1 MAAPHVTGGGAA
13 GRAGPEREAGP
24 VPAFGGCEA
33 APPGA
38 GAAVAPLLPG
48 LPPYRAG
55 SGRSGGAALPAA
67 PTPGHRRLR
76 GARPAL
82 GHRRLRGAR
91 PAPAS
96 SSRLLFSGTA
106 PAAFSSPVLPW
117 VFFPSSGTA
126 PAAFSSPVLL
136 WVFFPSSGT
145 APAAFSSPVLLWV
158 FFPSS
163 GPAPAAFPPPVL
175 LWVFFPSSGTAP
187 AAFPPLQPDKRLF
200 PPELRGVC
208 LGKAGSKAEARPD
221 QRLKMALGHSETN
234 EVLRI
239 TAEQERAL
247 GGDGTSGS
255 RMMDQSLSALITE
268 YGKQVEEMREQ
279 LQLYQAQMGGM
290 KKKLEEVTKENE
302 RLHAELKEPLE
313 KQLEALPYVHLETDI
328 PADEGTVRTLQEELR
343 VAKQDQLSSIQQ
355 LTRQLHVT
363 NQQFLKTVTEQD
375 VELEQL
381 RKQLRQAKIDGQAAN
396 AKLEEMVALKEKLQS
411 QLERKEEDRMSAQER
426 ETASDKRLQQMQSNI
441 KQLEIRLC
449 VAVQDAEQ
457 LRTEKVALE
466 EQIREL
472 QAKSASLESETYDAV
487 AKVQDCIQLLE
498 EANLQKSQAL
508 FGEKQKE
515 EEIKKLQD
523 EMSQLAENTAAR
535 IRKEVDTAKKQC
547 NMQVSRLTEEV
558 SALQMECA
566 EKQSQIERAI
576 REKRAVEEELEK
588 IYREHREHESDSRKL
603 EQLHQKYLFA
613 EAAKDDLQRSLQVT
627 QNKLKQLE
635 MNSEEE
641 KSRCQ
646 EVICKLQ
653 STLDSERE
661 KSSFVSEQ
669 RLKLQQENEQ
679 LQNEMEGLRKLAM
692 EAQKKAKIK
701 ISTMEHEH
709 AVKEH
714 GYEARLREME
724 DTSHKST
731 TELRRLLVAQQKAT
745 NRWKEETKNLTETAE
760 ARISKLKSELRQQKL
775 RSQELISQ
783 LEIANE
789 KVTEDETLMTEY
801 REYIDRLQRRLSQAE
816 QRAATASQ
824 QLSLLTTQNKKA
836 ASLKDLENI

>member
-1 MAAPHVTGGGAA
+1 
-13 GRAGPEREAGP
+13 
-24 VPAFGGCEA
+24 
-33 APPGA
+33 
-38 GAAVAPLLPG
+38 
-48 LPPYRAG
+48 
-55 SGRSGGAALPAA
+55 
-67 PTPGHRRLR
+67 
-76 GARPAL
+76 
-82 GHRRLRGAR
+82 
-91 PAPAS
+91 
-96 SSRLLFSGTA
+96 
-106 PAAFSSPVLPW
+106 
-117 VFFPSSGTA
+117 
-126 PAAFSSPVLL
+126 
-136 WVFFPSSGT
+136 
-145 APAAFSSPVLLWV
+145 
-158 FFPSS
+158 
-163 GPAPAAFPPPVL
+163 
-175 LWVFFPSSGTAP
+175 
-187 AAFPPLQPDKRLF
+187 
-200 PPELRGVC
+200 
-208 LGKAGSKAEARPD
+208 
-221 QRLKMALGHSETN
+221 MALGHYETE
-234 EVLRI
+234 EVQRN
-239 TAEQERAL
+239 TAEQEHVL

-268 YGKQVEEMREQ
+268 YGNRVEEMKQQ
-279 LQLYQAQMGGM
+279 LQRYQAQMGEM
-290 KKKLEEVTKENE
+290 TLKLEEVTKENE

-313 KQLEALPYVHLETDI
+313 KQLEALPFVHLETDI
-328 PADEGTVRTLQEELR
+328 PADEGVVRSLEEQLQL
-343 VAKQDQLSSIQQ
+343 AKQDKDQAVERWRTLSQEHDQLQQQYQERVTKTHILMAERKKQNDQVIGFQQ
-355 LTRQLHVT
+355 LTRQLHMT

-381 RKQLRQAKIDGQAAN
+381 RKQLRQAKRDGQVAN
-396 AKLEEMVALKEKLQS
+396 AKLEEMMVLKEKLQS
-411 QLERKEEDRMSAQER
+411 QLERKEEDRISAQEK
-426 ETASDKRLQQMQSNI
+426 ETASDKRLQQMQSSI

-449 VAVQDAEQ
+449 VAIQDAEQ
-457 LRTEKVALE
+457 LRAEKVALE
-466 EQIREL
+466 EKITEL
-472 QAKSASLESETYDAV
+472 QAKSARLENETYDAV

-498 EANLQKSQAL
+498 EANLEKSQAL

-547 NMQVSRLTEEV
+547 NLQVSRLTDEI
-558 SALQMECA
+558 SALQMECG
-566 EKQSQIERAI
+566 EKQSQIERAM

-588 IYREHREHESDSRKL
+588 IYREHREQESDSRKL
-603 EQLHQKYLFA
+603 EQLHQKYLLA
-613 EAAKDDLQRSLQVT
+613 EAAKDDLQRSLHMT

-661 KSSFVSEQ
+661 KSAFVSEQ

-679 LQNEMEGLRKLAM
+679 LQNEMEGLRKLAV
-692 EAQKKAKIK
+692 EAQQKAKIK

-714 GYEARLREME
+714 GYEARLKEME

-731 TELRRLLVAQQKAT
+731 AELRRLLVAQQKAT
-745 NRWKEETKNLTETAE
+745 NRWKEEIKMLTETTE

-789 KVTEDETLMTEY
+789 KVTEDETLMMEY

-824 QLSLLTTQNKKA
+824 QLSLITTQNKKA
-836 ASLKDLENI
+836 VSLKDLENI

>member
-1 MAAPHVTGGGAA
+1 MAAPHVTGAALAA
-13 GRAGPEREAGP
+13 GPGPA
-24 VPAFGGCEA
+24 PALGGCEA
-33 APPGA
+33 PPRGPA
-38 GAAVAPLLPG
+38 AAVAPLIPG
-48 LPPYRAG
+48 YLLTERQCWQ
-55 SGRSGGAALPAA
+55 RGGAERRGGSPCC
-67 PTPGHRRLR
+67 PRPG
-76 GARPAL
+76 
-82 GHRRLRGAR
+82 
-91 PAPAS
+91 APA
-96 SSRLLFSGTA
+96 
-106 PAAFSSPVLPW
+106 
-117 VFFPSSGTA
+117 
-126 PAAFSSPVLL
+126 
-136 WVFFPSSGT
+136 
-145 APAAFSSPVLLWV
+145 
-158 FFPSS
+158 
-163 GPAPAAFPPPVL
+163 
-175 LWVFFPSSGTAP
+175 
-187 AAFPPLQPDKRLF
+187 
-200 PPELRGVC
+200 
-208 LGKAGSKAEARPD
+208 D
-221 QRLKMALGHSETN
+221 QRLKMALGHSETS

-239 TAEQERAL
+239 TAEQEHAL
-247 GGDGTSGS
+247 GGDGTSGF

-313 KQLEALPYVHLETDI
+313 KQLEALPFVHLETDI
-328 PADEGTVRTLQEELR
+328 PAGEGTVRALQEELQL
-343 VAKQDQLSSIQQ
+343 AKQERDQAVERWQTLSQEHDRLQQQYQERLTRTHVLIAERKKQSDQLSSIQQ
-355 LTRQLHVT
+355 LTRQLHMT

-381 RKQLRQAKIDGQAAN
+381 QKQLRQAKIDGQAAN
-396 AKLEEMVALKEKLQS
+396 AKLEEMMALKEKLQS

-449 VAVQDAEQ
+449 VTVQDAER

-472 QAKSASLESETYDAV
+472 QAKAASLESETYDAV

-515 EEIKKLQD
+515 EEIKKLQE

-535 IRKEVDTAKKQC
+535 IRKEVDTAKRQC

-558 SALQMECA
+558 SALQMECG

-603 EQLHQKYLFA
+603 EQLHQKYLLA

-679 LQNEMEGLRKLAM
+679 LQNEMEGLRKLAV

-824 QLSLLTTQNKKA
+824 QVPSSQKVLSKHMECAKVL
-836 ASLKDLENI
+836 I

>member
-1 MAAPHVTGGGAA
+1 MH
-13 GRAGPEREAGP
+13 
-24 VPAFGGCEA
+24 
-33 APPGA
+33 
-38 GAAVAPLLPG
+38 
-48 LPPYRAG
+48 
-55 SGRSGGAALPAA
+55 
-67 PTPGHRRLR
+67 
-76 GARPAL
+76 
-82 GHRRLRGAR
+82 
-91 PAPAS
+91 
-96 SSRLLFSGTA
+96 
-106 PAAFSSPVLPW
+106 
-117 VFFPSSGTA
+117 
-126 PAAFSSPVLL
+126 
-136 WVFFPSSGT
+136 
-145 APAAFSSPVLLWV
+145 
-158 FFPSS
+158 
-163 GPAPAAFPPPVL
+163 
-175 LWVFFPSSGTAP
+175 
-187 AAFPPLQPDKRLF
+187 
-200 PPELRGVC
+200 
-208 LGKAGSKAEARPD
+208 
-221 QRLKMALGHSETN
+221 QRLKMALGHYETE
-234 EVLRI
+234 EVQRN
-239 TAEQERAL
+239 TAEQEHAL

-268 YGKQVEEMREQ
+268 YGNRVEEMKQQ
-279 LQLYQAQMGGM
+279 LQHYQAQMGEM
-290 KKKLEEVTKENE
+290 TLKLEEVTKENE

-313 KQLEALPYVHLETDI
+313 KQLEALPFVHLETDI
-328 PADEGTVRTLQEELR
+328 PADEGVDKDQAVERWRTLSQEHDRLQQQYQEQVTKTHILMTER
-343 VAKQDQLSSIQQ
+343 KKQN
-355 LTRQLHVT
+355 T

-381 RKQLRQAKIDGQAAN
+381 RKQLRQVKRDGQVAN
-396 AKLEEMVALKEKLQS
+396 AKLEEMMVLKEKLQS
-411 QLERKEEDRMSAQER
+411 QLERKEEDRISAQEK
-426 ETASDKRLQQMQSNI
+426 ETASDKRLQQMQSSI

-457 LRTEKVALE
+457 LRAEKVALE

-472 QAKSASLESETYDAV
+472 QAKSARLENETYDAV

-498 EANLQKSQAL
+498 EANLEKSQAL

-547 NMQVSRLTEEV
+547 NLQVSRLTEEI
-558 SALQMECA
+558 SALQMECG
-566 EKQSQIERAI
+566 EKQSQIERAM

-603 EQLHQKYLFA
+603 EQLHQKYLLA
-613 EAAKDDLQRSLQVT
+613 EAAKDDLQRSLQMT

-641 KSRCQ
+641 RSRCQ
-646 EVICKLQ
+646 EAICKLQ

-661 KSSFVSEQ
+661 KSAFVSEQ

-679 LQNEMEGLRKLAM
+679 LQHEMEGLRKLAV
-692 EAQKKAKIK
+692 EAQQKAKIK

-714 GYEARLREME
+714 GYEARLKEME

-731 TELRRLLVAQQKAT
+731 AELRRLLVAQQKAT
-745 NRWKEETKNLTETAE
+745 NRWKEEIKILTETTE

-789 KVTEDETLMTEY
+789 KVTEDETLMMEY

-824 QLSLLTTQNKKA
+824 QSLVRFLLSTKSIPYFCIWSSEESSSPGNPAIEANLLPVLHDPSQFRVSMNFQPNYP
-836 ASLKDLENI
+836 KDPRVQTSCSFSSGTCTEIMDFARTSSVYNCKCFEESCK